1 MIYAGYHV
9 WNNLPPILLILSTL
23 LCTPNGAKLA
33 VGCELNERSV
43 AGGQIS
49 HNPP

>member
-1 MIYAGYHV
+1 MCR
-9 WNNLPPILLILSTL
+9 LLCMEQSPPPVLLILSTL
-23 LCTPNGAKLA
+23 LCAPNGAKLA

>member
-1 MIYAGYHV
+1 MICAG
-9 WNNLPPILLILSTL
+9 LSCMEQSPPILLILSTL